1 MAPRW
6 RSTGVGAVVLLH
18 VTAVISGCGP
28 GGTGKSPASQ
38 FDCVETFPPDLN
50 ADALIQEFGASHVVS
65 AEIPLGEGESERGTV
80 IFPDQ
85 TDRKVEIL
93 WKFPEEKRSPR
104 SVKISGQASRWT
116 AAGGLTLGQTLDEVE
131 RRNGR
136 PFELMGFGWDRG
148 GAVPS
153 WSGGALD
160 AFDSCRLR
168 ARFTPEAGSENDPR
182 FHEVQGD
189 RAFAS
194 NDSVM
199 RSLPLR
205 VTEIWLAY

>member
-1 MAPRW
+1 MLA
-6 RSTGVGAVVLLH
+6 
-18 VTAVISGCGP
+18 TA
-28 GGTGKSPASQ
+28 
-38 FDCVETFPPDLN
+38 
-50 ADALIQEFGASHVVS
+50 FGASHVVS
-65 AEIPLGEGESERGTV
+65 ADIPLGEGESESGTV
-80 IFPDQ
+80 LFPDQ
-85 TDRKVEIL
+85 PDRRVEIL
-93 WKFPEEKRSPR
+93 WKFPREERSPR
-104 SVKISGQASRWT
+104 SVKISGLKSQWL
-116 AAGGLTLGQTLDEVE
+116 AAEGLTLGLTLEEVE
-131 RRNGR
+131 RKNGR

-160 AFDSCRLR
+160 ASQSCRLR
-168 ARFTPEAGSENDPR
+168 ARFEPDTEAKNDPR
-182 FHEVQGD
+182 LREVQGD